1 MDKHTFLTGMAN
13 LAAIFEKELP
23 EPQLEAYWRIL
34 ERLSQE
40 DWYEVVYRVGET
52 CERWPSPATIL
63 KTLDKMGAR
72 KKKRGTWDEAAAGS
86 GGTDLG
92 RPGRIGEAL
101 VNAHI
106 AGDYR
111 RIAYYESL
119 IEHMSEAEMMM
130 ARKACDS
137 RMSAHQTGDAGALR
151 GYERFKAECERL
163 GLSGLADI
171 DRETDR

>member
-86 GGTDLG
+86 GGTDIG
-92 RPGRIGEAL
+92 RPARIGENL
-101 VNAHI
+101 MNAYV
-106 AGDYR
+106 AGDDA
-111 RIAYYESL
+111 RIAYYEML
-119 IEHMSEAEMMM
+119 IEHMCEDEMKA
-130 ARKACDS
+130 ARTACDA
-137 RMSAHQTGDAGALR
+137 RMNKHQTGDVGAAR

-171 DRETDR
+171 DREADR